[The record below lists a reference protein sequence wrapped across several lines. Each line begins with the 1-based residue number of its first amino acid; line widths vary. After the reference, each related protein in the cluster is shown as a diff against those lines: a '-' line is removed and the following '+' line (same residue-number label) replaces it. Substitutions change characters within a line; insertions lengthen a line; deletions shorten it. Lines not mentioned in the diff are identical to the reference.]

1 MTSVRV
7 GIVGCG
13 MAGRKHIDAFQSL
26 GSLASVVGICD
37 ENRELAQQI
46 GKTSDIEVF
55 ENYSDLF
62 DFGIDLFVI
71 ATPHATHHK
80 LAIDGLNSNISL
92 LVEKP
97 LASNLSQAKEIAA
110 ICAGK
115 KLKCAVGFVH
125 RHRMELQAAHRHITQ
140 KDCGEVVYLTDT
152 FWLSGGE
159 RLPEWLWNDSEAGL
173 GVLGYSAIHRIDWQ
187 GWLAN
192 SKVASV
198 YAQTNLDGIYEGSI
212 HGVVASLT
220 FENGV
225 VGSVVGYQPNVD
237 VSKPFISTV
246 IAGSQG
252 LINIKLGQS
261 FEICTA
267 VENYRKSIVQDDQ
280 FVKQARDVVNAIVED
295 REPCSSVYDGVHS
308 AAVVEA
314 IIQSAKT
321 DSRID
326 VKN

>member
-37 ENRELAQQI
+37 ENIELAQRI
-46 GKTSDIEVF
+46 GKRWDIEVF
-55 ENYSDLF
+55 GDHSELL
-62 DFGIDLFVI
+62 DFGLDLFVI

-80 LAIDGLNSNISL
+80 LAIDGLNKNISL

-110 ICAGK
+110 ICAEK

-125 RHRMELQAAHRHITQ
+125 RHRMEMQAAHRHITQ
-140 KDCGEVVYLTDT
+140 QDCGEVVYMTDT

-159 RLPEWLWNDSEAGL
+159 RLPEWLWKDTEAGL

-198 YAQTNLDGIYEGSI
+198 YAQTNRSGIYEGSI
-212 HGVVASLT
+212 HGVVANLMFAS
-220 FENGV
+220 GA

-237 VSKPFISTV
+237 VNNPFISTV

-261 FEICTA
+261 FEICTSE
-267 VENYRKSIVQDDQ
+267 ENYRKSVVQDNQ
-280 FVKQARDVVNAIVED
+280 FVKQARDIVNAIVED

-314 IIQSAKT
+314 IVQSAKT
-321 DSRID
+321 DSKID
-326 VKN
+326 VKD

>member
-13 MAGRKHIDAFQSL
+13 MAGRKHINAFQSL

-37 ENRELAQQI
+37 ENVELAQQI

-62 DFGIDLFVI
+62 DLGIDLFVI

-110 ICAGK
+110 ICAEK

-140 KDCGEVVYLTDT
+140 KDCGEVVYLADI
-152 FWLSGGE
+152 FWFQVE
-159 RLPEWLWNDSEAGL
+159 RDCQNGYGMLLKP
-173 GVLGYSAIHRIDWQ
+173 VL
-187 GWLAN
+187 
-192 SKVASV
+192 V
-198 YAQTNLDGIYEGSI
+198 
-212 HGVVASLT
+212 
-220 FENGV
+220 F
-225 VGSVVGYQPNVD
+225 
-237 VSKPFISTV
+237 
-246 IAGSQG
+246 
-252 LINIKLGQS
+252 
-261 FEICTA
+261 
-267 VENYRKSIVQDDQ
+267 
-280 FVKQARDVVNAIVED
+280 
-295 REPCSSVYDGVHS
+295 
-308 AAVVEA
+308 
-314 IIQSAKT
+314 
-321 DSRID
+321 
-326 VKN
+326 